1 MRVLLVDDDARFAGV
16 LKSGLGAL
24 GYDVTVAPPEEALE
38 CVESSRYDMA
48 VVDVDG
54 EAGRWFLAE
63 LLRLAPDVKAIVL
76 TSALTAETAVEYLRG
91 GAASLAVDCIE
102 KPVVDPAR
110 RIDQVARRYVAVIER
125 GLFAADVVARRGYY
139 DGRDLALTPSEFS
152 LYLGFMERP
161 YEYLTY
167 DELAVA
173 FSGREMSYEDAYN
186 MLRSPLSR
194 LRTKLRDAA
203 GRNVLSRHED
213 DGIRF
218 MPGGT
223 GARWKDTSKPDPALQ
238 KSVR

>member
-63 LLRLAPDVKAIVL
+63 LARATPDVKVIVL

-91 GAASLAVDCIE
+91 GAAAAAVDCIE
-102 KPVVDPAR
+102 KPSVDLAR
-110 RIDQVARRYVAVIER
+110 RIDRAARRYMAVIER

-139 DGRDLALTPSEFS
+139 DGRDLSLTPSEYN
-152 LYLGFMERP
+152 LYLAFMERP

-167 DELAVA
+167 DELAA
-173 FSGREMSYEDAYN
+173 ALSGREMSYEDAYN
-186 MLRSPLSR
+186 ALRSPLSR
-194 LRTKLRDAA
+194 LRKKLREAV

-223 GARWKDTSKPDPALQ
+223 GARWKDTSKSAPVPQ
-238 KSVR
+238 S